1 MFENLQEK
9 LQRAFK
15 TLRGQAT
22 LTEENIDEAL
32 REIRLALL
40 EADVNFKVVKQLIDQ
55 IRVKAVGQDVLTALS
70 PGEQVIKIVRDEL
83 VEILGR
89 DTARMKF
96 ASQPP
101 TVILMAGLQG
111 SGKTTTS
118 GKLANW
124 LKNGGH
130 RPLLVSVDVYRPAA
144 REQLKVVAQAVKA
157 NIYEGEVGE
166 ATPGPRDPRA
176 KEARREAI
184 NTGSDVLIVDTAGRL
199 HIDDQLMDE
208 MQLLKRLLNP
218 QEILFVADAMTG
230 QDAVNSADEFHK
242 KLSLTGVVLT
252 KMDGDARGGAA
263 LSIRQV
269 TGQPIKFIGVG
280 EKYDALEPFHPDRI
294 VSRIL
299 GMGDI
304 LSLIER
310 AESQIDKKKAQE
322 MATKALTGDGFSLED
337 FRDQLRQVKKMGSMK
352 SLLGMLP
359 SIGPFSGLQKAAD
372 NVDEGQI
379 NRVEAIINSMT
390 THERN
395 HHEVINGSRRKRI
408 ARGSGTTV
416 QEVNNL
422 LRQYAQMKK
431 MFKQMGK
438 TVAPRTGLFHQ
449 LQGQPAHG
457 VAGIDFHHRLEPAI
471 ALGCAIDEGVDA
483 NRPDI
488 AGALQFRFEQRKDVA
503 IEALEAARNVRR
515 FAEQRGYVR
524 RYAAAVVGRR
534 PVGPELS
541 LAVID
546 QAGVAAELQV
556 ARPHLQLDGEIQR
569 ALQPGFDDHLSAI
582 LQGTGQPL
590 LLCRQ
595 HL

>member
-32 REIRLALL
+32 REIRMALL

-55 IRVKAVGQDVLTALS
+55 IRAKAVGQEVMTALS
-70 PGEQVIKIVRDEL
+70 PGEQVIKILRDEL
-83 VEILGR
+83 VEVLGK
-89 DTARMKF
+89 DTARVKF

-124 LKNGGH
+124 LKQGGH

-144 REQLKVVAQAVKA
+144 REQLKVVAQAVKSH
-157 NIYEGEVGE
+157 IYEGQVTE
-166 ATPGPRDPRA
+166 ANTATVERLV
-176 KEARREAI
+176 KEARREAVV
-184 NTGSDVLIVDTAGRL
+184 TGCDVLIVDTAGRL
-199 HIDDQLMDE
+199 HIDDELMDE
-208 MQLLKRLLNP
+208 MQSLKKLLNP
-218 QEILFVADAMTG
+218 SEILFVADAMTG
-230 QDAVNSADEFHK
+230 QDAVRSAEEFHK

-269 TGQPIKFIGVG
+269 TGQPIKFIGIG

-310 AESQIDKKKAQE
+310 AEKQIDKKKAE
-322 MATKALTGDGFSLED
+322 ELATKALSGDGFSLED

-352 SLLGMLP
+352 SLIGMLP

-372 NVDEGQI
+372 QVDEKQV

-390 THERN
+390 IHERN

-422 LRQYAQMKK
+422 LRQYAQMRK

-438 TVAPRTGLFHQ
+438 PSFARRL
-449 LQGQPAHG
+449 
-457 VAGIDFHHRLEPAI
+457 AGM
-471 ALGCAIDEGVDA
+471 
-483 NRPDI
+483 
-488 AGALQFRFEQRKDVA
+488 KM
-503 IEALEAARNVRR
+503 
-515 FAEQRGYVR
+515 
-524 RYAAAVVGRR
+524 
-534 PVGPELS
+534 
-541 LAVID
+541 
-546 QAGVAAELQV
+546 
-556 ARPHLQLDGEIQR
+556 
-569 ALQPGFDDHLSAI
+569 PGM
-582 LQGTGQPL
+582 
-590 LLCRQ
+590 
-595 HL
+595 

>member
-15 TLRGQAT
+15 SLRGQAV
-22 LTEENIDEAL
+22 LTEENISEAL
-32 REIRLALL
+32 KQIRLALL
-40 EADVNFKVVKQLIDQ
+40 EADVNFKVVKDLIDRIQ
-55 IRVKAVGQDVLTALS
+55 AKAVGQQVMTALS

-83 VEILGR
+83 VETLGK
-89 DTARMKF
+89 DTAKLKF

-101 TVILMAGLQG
+101 TVVLMAGLQG

-144 REQLKVVAQAVKA
+144 REQLKVVAAAIKA
-157 NIYEGEVGE
+157 NLYEGEVGE
-166 ATPGPRDPRA
+166 ANTATVERLA

-184 NTGSDVLIVDTAGRL
+184 ISGCDVLIVDTAGRL
-199 HIDDQLMDE
+199 HIDDQLMEE
-208 MQLLKRLLNP
+208 MQSLKRLLNP
-218 QEILFVADAMTG
+218 QEILFVADSMTG
-230 QDAVNSADEFHK
+230 QDAVRSADEFHK
-242 KLSLTGVVLT
+242 KLTLTGVILT

-263 LSIRQV
+263 ISIRQV

-304 LSLIER
+304 MSLIEK

-322 MATKALTGDGFSLED
+322 LASKALTGGGFSLED
-337 FRDQLRQVKKMGSMK
+337 FRDQLRQVRKMGSMQ
-352 SLLGMLP
+352 SIMGMLP
-359 SIGPFSGLQKAAD
+359 SIGAFSGLQKAAD
-372 NVDEGQI
+372 KVDEKQI

-390 THERN
+390 AHERD

-408 ARGSGTTV
+408 ARGSGTSV

-438 TVAPRTGLFHQ
+438 PSFARRL
-449 LQGQPAHG
+449 
-457 VAGIDFHHRLEPAI
+457 AGM
-471 ALGCAIDEGVDA
+471 
-483 NRPDI
+483 
-488 AGALQFRFEQRKDVA
+488 KM
-503 IEALEAARNVRR
+503 
-515 FAEQRGYVR
+515 
-524 RYAAAVVGRR
+524 
-534 PVGPELS
+534 
-541 LAVID
+541 
-546 QAGVAAELQV
+546 
-556 ARPHLQLDGEIQR
+556 
-569 ALQPGFDDHLSAI
+569 PGM
-582 LQGTGQPL
+582 
-590 LLCRQ
+590 
-595 HL
+595 

>member
-15 TLRGQAT
+15 NLRGQGT
-22 LTEENIDEAL
+22 LTPENIEEAL
-32 REIRLALL
+32 KEIRMALL
-40 EADVNFKVVKQLIDQ
+40 EADVNFKVVKQLIDRIQ
-55 IRVKAVGQDVLTALS
+55 EKAIGQSVLTALS
-70 PGEQVIKIVRDEL
+70 PAQQVVKIVHDEL

-89 DTARMKF
+89 DTAKLKF

-101 TVILMAGLQG
+101 SVILMAGLQG

-118 GKLANW
+118 GKLAAW
-124 LKNGGH
+124 LKKGGH
-130 RPLLVSVDVYRPAA
+130 RPMLVSVDVYRPAA
-144 REQLKVVAQAVKA
+144 REQLKVVANAVDA
-157 NIYEGEVGE
+157 SIYEGQFAE
-166 ATPGPRDPRA
+166 ANTATVERLA
-176 KEARREAI
+176 KEARRDAY

-199 HIDDQLMDE
+199 HIDEQLMDE
-208 MQLLKRLLNP
+208 MQSLKRLLNP

-230 QDAVNSADEFHK
+230 QDAVKSADEFHK
-242 KLSLTGVVLT
+242 KLTLTGVILT

-304 LSLIER
+304 LSLIEK

-352 SLLGMLP
+352 SLMGMLP

-372 NVDEGQI
+372 NVDEKQI

-390 THERN
+390 AHERH

-408 ARGSGTTV
+408 ARGSGTSA

-438 TVAPRTGLFHQ
+438 PSFARRL
-449 LQGQPAHG
+449 
-457 VAGIDFHHRLEPAI
+457 AGMKMPM
-471 ALGCAIDEGVDA
+471 
-483 NRPDI
+483 
-488 AGALQFRFEQRKDVA
+488 
-503 IEALEAARNVRR
+503 
-515 FAEQRGYVR
+515 
-524 RYAAAVVGRR
+524 
-534 PVGPELS
+534 
-541 LAVID
+541 
-546 QAGVAAELQV
+546 
-556 ARPHLQLDGEIQR
+556 
-569 ALQPGFDDHLSAI
+569 
-582 LQGTGQPL
+582 
-590 LLCRQ
+590 
-595 HL
+595 

>member
-15 TLRGQAT
+15 SLRGQAR
-22 LTEENIDEAL
+22 LSEENIAEAL

-40 EADVNFKVVKQLIDQ
+40 EADVNFKVVKELIDRIQ
-55 IRVKAVGQDVLTALS
+55 AKAVGQEVLTALS

-83 VEILGR
+83 VETLGKE
-89 DTARMKF
+89 TARMKF

-101 TVILMAGLQG
+101 TVVLMAGLQG

-118 GKLANW
+118 GKLAHW
-124 LKNGGH
+124 FKAGGH

-144 REQLKVVAQAVKA
+144 REQLKIVAQAVKA
-157 NIYEGEVGE
+157 QIYEGEVTE
-166 ATPGPRDPRA
+166 ANTATVERLV
-176 KEARREAI
+176 KEARREAVVS
-184 NTGSDVLIVDTAGRL
+184 GCDVLIVDTAGRL
-199 HIDDQLMDE
+199 HIDDDLMNE
-208 MQLLKRLLNP
+208 MQSLKKLLNP
-218 QEILFVADAMTG
+218 SEILFVADAMTG
-230 QDAVNSADEFHK
+230 QDAVRSADEFHK
-242 KLSLTGVVLT
+242 KLSLTGVILT

-352 SLLGMLP
+352 SLIGMLP

-372 NVDEGQI
+372 NVDEKQI

-390 THERN
+390 IHERN

-408 ARGSGTTV
+408 SRGSGTTV

-438 TVAPRTGLFHQ
+438 PSFARRM
-449 LQGQPAHG
+449 
-457 VAGIDFHHRLEPAI
+457 AGMKL
-471 ALGCAIDEGVDA
+471 
-483 NRPDI
+483 
-488 AGALQFRFEQRKDVA
+488 
-503 IEALEAARNVRR
+503 
-515 FAEQRGYVR
+515 
-524 RYAAAVVGRR
+524 
-534 PVGPELS
+534 
-541 LAVID
+541 
-546 QAGVAAELQV
+546 
-556 ARPHLQLDGEIQR
+556 
-569 ALQPGFDDHLSAI
+569 PGM
-582 LQGTGQPL
+582 
-590 LLCRQ
+590 
-595 HL
+595 

>member
-22 LTEENIDEAL
+22 LTDENIQEAL
-32 REIRLALL
+32 RQIRMALL

-55 IRVKAVGQDVLTALS
+55 IQAKAIGQEVSSALS
-70 PGEQVIKIVRDEL
+70 PGDQVIKILRDEL

-89 DTARMKF
+89 DTAKVKF

-124 LKNGGH
+124 LKNGGR

-144 REQLKVVAQAVKA
+144 REQLKVVAQAIKA
-157 NIYEGEVGE
+157 NIYEGQVEE
-166 ATPGPRDPRA
+166 ANTATVERLAR
-176 KEARREAI
+176 EARRDAV
-184 NTGSDVLIVDTAGRL
+184 NTGCDVLIVDTAGRL

-208 MQLLKRLLNP
+208 MQSLKRLLSP

-230 QDAVNSADEFHK
+230 QDAVKSADEFHK
-242 KLSLTGVVLT
+242 KLTLTGVVLT

-310 AESQIDKKKAQE
+310 AEAQVDKKKAQE
-322 MATKALTGDGFSLED
+322 ITSRALAGDGFSLDD
-337 FRDQLRQVKKMGSMK
+337 FREQLRQVRRMGSIQN
-352 SLLGMLP
+352 LIGMLP
-359 SIGPFSGLQKAAD
+359 SIGPFAGLQKAAD
-372 NVDEGQI
+372 QVDEKQI

-390 THERN
+390 PYERN
-395 HHEVINGSRRKRI
+395 HHESINGSRRKRI

-416 QEVNNL
+416 QEVNHL
-422 LRQYAQMKK
+422 LRQYAQMRK

-438 TVAPRTGLFHQ
+438 ASFARKF
-449 LQGQPAHG
+449 
-457 VAGIDFHHRLEPAI
+457 AGM
-471 ALGCAIDEGVDA
+471 
-483 NRPDI
+483 
-488 AGALQFRFEQRKDVA
+488 KM
-503 IEALEAARNVRR
+503 
-515 FAEQRGYVR
+515 
-524 RYAAAVVGRR
+524 
-534 PVGPELS
+534 
-541 LAVID
+541 
-546 QAGVAAELQV
+546 
-556 ARPHLQLDGEIQR
+556 
-569 ALQPGFDDHLSAI
+569 PGM
-582 LQGTGQPL
+582 
-590 LLCRQ
+590 
-595 HL
+595 

>member
-55 IRVKAVGQDVLTALS
+55 IRAKAVGQEVMTALS
-70 PGEQVIKIVRDEL
+70 PGEQVIKILRDEL
-83 VEILGR
+83 VEVLGK
-89 DTARMKF
+89 DTARVKF

-101 TVILMAGLQG
+101 TVVLMAGLQG

-144 REQLKVVAQAVKA
+144 REQLKVVAQAVKSH
-157 NIYEGEVGE
+157 IYEGQVTE
-166 ATPGPRDPRA
+166 ANTATVERLV
-176 KEARREAI
+176 KEARREAVVS
-184 NTGSDVLIVDTAGRL
+184 GCDVLIVDTAGRL
-199 HIDDQLMDE
+199 HIDDELMNE
-208 MQLLKRLLNP
+208 MQSLKKLLNP
-218 QEILFVADAMTG
+218 SEILFVADAMTG
-230 QDAVNSADEFHK
+230 QDAVRSAEEFHK

-269 TGQPIKFIGVG
+269 TGQPIKFIGIG

-310 AESQIDKKKAQE
+310 AESQIDKKKAEE
-322 MATKALTGDGFSLED
+322 MAKKAFSGDGFSLED
-337 FRDQLRQVKKMGSMK
+337 FRDQLRSVKKMGSMK
-352 SLLGMLP
+352 SLMGMLP

-372 NVDEGQI
+372 QVDEKQI
-379 NRVEAIINSMT
+379 DRVEAIINSMT
-390 THERN
+390 AHERN

-408 ARGSGTTV
+408 ARGSGTTI

-438 TVAPRTGLFHQ
+438 PSFARRL
-449 LQGQPAHG
+449 
-457 VAGIDFHHRLEPAI
+457 AGMKL
-471 ALGCAIDEGVDA
+471 
-483 NRPDI
+483 
-488 AGALQFRFEQRKDVA
+488 
-503 IEALEAARNVRR
+503 
-515 FAEQRGYVR
+515 
-524 RYAAAVVGRR
+524 
-534 PVGPELS
+534 
-541 LAVID
+541 
-546 QAGVAAELQV
+546 
-556 ARPHLQLDGEIQR
+556 
-569 ALQPGFDDHLSAI
+569 PGM
-582 LQGTGQPL
+582 
-590 LLCRQ
+590 
-595 HL
+595 